1 MRIEITSILRF
12 RLGLSVVQLY
22 TPRSTERIIAYQ
34 SLFFNVN
41 HWQIKLHERAC
52 SAVGIGLDEVQ
63 IYKLQFN

>member
-22 TPRSTERIIAYQ
+22 TPRSTGRIIAYQ

-41 HWQIKLHERAC
+41 HWQIKLQAC

-63 IYKLQFN
+63 IYELQFN